1 MRAALYGLLFYG
13 DMAYDIK
20 VETNDYGGEIMSKKI
35 KTIDIVGLGALGVM
49 YADFFTKKLGKDRV
63 RVLADESRIARYQ
76 KEQIT
81 FNGEVCEF
89 QYCDAKKESRP
100 SELMLFAVK
109 YGALGEA
116 MEEAAHLVD
125 ENTVLLSVLNGI
137 RSEDDLGRRFGR
149 EKVVHCIAQ
158 KMAAM
163 KEGNAALCTNKGELA
178 IGVLDGGKE
187 ENLAA
192 VKDFF
197 DRTAFNYSCP
207 ADMRHA
213 MWGKLLCNVG
223 VNQTVSLFEGTYR
236 TVQQEGEAR
245 EMMKAAMRETIL
257 VANAERVGLTEK
269 DLDDWVNVIDG
280 LNPDGEPSMRQ
291 DRKAGRKTEV
301 ALFAGTICELGQR
314 HGIATPVNDRFLREF
329 Q

>member
-1 MRAALYGLLFYG
+1 MPQ
-13 DMAYDIK
+13 
-20 VETNDYGGEIMSKKI
+20 NI
-35 KTIDIVGLGALGVM
+35 KTVDIVGLGALGVM
-49 YADFFTKKLGKDRV
+49 YADFFTKKLGKEKV
-63 RVLADESRIARYQ
+63 RILADKERIERYQ

-81 FNGEVCEF
+81 FNGEVCDF
-89 QYCDAKKESRP
+89 QYCDAAKESRP

-109 YGALGEA
+109 YGALETA
-116 MEEAAHLVD
+116 MEENAHLVG

-137 RSEDDLGRRFGR
+137 RSEEDLGKKFGR

-163 KEGNAALCTNKGELA
+163 KEGNAAVCTNKGELA
-178 IGVLDGGKE
+178 IGVLDGGRE

-197 DRTAFNYSCP
+197 DRTGFAYSCP

-223 VNQTVSLFEGTYR
+223 VNQTVSLLKGTYR
-236 TVQQEGEAR
+236 DVQQEGEAR

-257 VANAERVGLTEK
+257 VANAEGVALSDK
-269 DLDDWVNVIDG
+269 DMADWIAVIDG

-291 DRKAGRKTEV
+291 DSKAGRKTEV
-301 ALFAGTICELGQR
+301 VLFAGTICELGKK
-314 HGIATPVNDRFLREF
+314 HGIHTPVNDMFLEKF
-329 Q
+329 V

>member
-1 MRAALYGLLFYG
+1 MPQ
-13 DMAYDIK
+13 
-20 VETNDYGGEIMSKKI
+20 NI
-35 KTIDIVGLGALGVM
+35 KTVDIVGLGALGVM
-49 YADFFTKKLGKDRV
+49 YADFFTKKLGKEKV
-63 RVLADESRIARYQ
+63 RILADRERIERYQ

-81 FNGEVCEF
+81 FNGEVCDF
-89 QYCDAKKESRP
+89 QYCDAAKESRP

-109 YGALGEA
+109 YGALEKA
-116 MEEAAHLVD
+116 MEENAHLVG

-137 RSEDDLGRRFGR
+137 RSEEDLGKKFGR

-163 KEGNAALCTNKGELA
+163 KEGNAAACTNKGELA
-178 IGVLDGGKE
+178 IGVLDGGRE

-197 DRTAFNYSCP
+197 DRTGFAYSCP

-223 VNQTVSLFEGTYR
+223 VNQTVSLLKGTYR
-236 TVQQEGEAR
+236 DVQQEGEAR

-257 VANAERVGLTEK
+257 VANAEGVELSDK
-269 DLDDWVNVIDG
+269 DMADWIAVIDG

-291 DRKAGRKTEV
+291 DSKAGRKTEV
-301 ALFAGTICELGQR
+301 VLFAGTICELGKK
-314 HGIATPVNDRFLREF
+314 HGIHTPVNDMFLEKF
-329 Q
+329 V

>member
-1 MRAALYGLLFYG
+1 M
-13 DMAYDIK
+13 
-20 VETNDYGGEIMSKKI
+20 EI

-49 YADFFTKKLGKDRV
+49 YADFFTKKLGKEKV
-63 RVLADESRIARYQ
+63 RILADRERIERYQ

-81 FNGEVCEF
+81 FNGEVCDF
-89 QYCDAKKESRP
+89 QYCDAERESCP

-109 YGALGEA
+109 YGALETA
-116 MEEAAHLVD
+116 MEENAHLIE

-137 RSEDDLGRRFGR
+137 RSEEDLGRKFGR

-163 KEGNAALCTNKGELA
+163 KEGNAAVCTNKGELA
-178 IGVLDGGKE
+178 IGVLDGGRK

-197 DRTAFNYSCP
+197 DRTGFAYSCP

-236 TVQQEGEAR
+236 DVQQEGEAR

-257 VANAERVGLTEK
+257 VANAEGVALSDK
-269 DLDDWVNVIDG
+269 DMADWIAVIDG

-291 DRKAGRKTEV
+291 DSKAGRKTEV
-301 ALFAGTICELGQR
+301 VLFAGTICELGKR
-314 HGIATPVNDRFLREF
+314 HGIATPVNDRFLEKF
-329 Q
+329 E